1 MPVNDGKLNLGWKSS
16 LMVMVAV
23 LDYDGVVE
31 IRMVFGMGSQTEK
44 YKKFKKKILFSSDH
58 LCR

>member
-1 MPVNDGKLNLGWKSS
+1 MPVNDDGKPNLGWKSS

-31 IRMVFGMGSQTEK
+31 IRMAFGIGSQTEK
-44 YKKFKKKILFSSDH
+44 YKKLK
-58 LCR
+58 